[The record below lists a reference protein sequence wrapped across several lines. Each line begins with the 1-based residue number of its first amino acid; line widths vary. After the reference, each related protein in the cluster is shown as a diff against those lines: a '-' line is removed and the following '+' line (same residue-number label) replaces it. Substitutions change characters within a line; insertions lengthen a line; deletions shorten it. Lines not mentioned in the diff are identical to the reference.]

1 MKITCPK
8 CGYVTEM
15 TESELAAVNHTIVCP
30 QCMSQLKV
38 DGNYAYIPTDS
49 QTFDPQPEPPAPEPQ
64 PAAPCDDGNGGW
76 VAADGVDDPL
86 LADAIEYIKMCNAI
100 SVPMLQRYL
109 QISADRAAQLMK
121 QLEQKGVVGP
131 YTGGPRSILIP
142 HNSDPFGPTPRNR
155 EETQMLKE
163 MRQRIDSGEV
173 KTRVFGCSGCS
184 IVLFVLLL
192 ILIMVQFCAR

>member
-8 CGYVTEM
+8 CGYVTEI
-15 TESELAAVNHTIVCP
+15 SEIELSAVNHTIVCP

-38 DGNYAYIPTDS
+38 DGDYAYMPTDS
-49 QTFDPQPEPPAPEPQ
+49 QTFDPQPEPPAAEVERE
-64 PAAPCDDGNGGW
+64 PCDDGNGGW

-86 LADAIEYIKMCNAI
+86 MADAIEYIKMCNAI

-131 YTGGPRSILIP
+131 YTGGPRTILIP
-142 HNSDPFGPTPRNR
+142 HSSDPFAPTPRNR
-155 EETQMLKE
+155 AETQMLRE
-163 MRQRIDSGEV
+163 LRQRMASGDA
-173 KTRVFGCSGCS
+173 KTRMFNCSGRS
-184 IVLFVLLL
+184 IVLFGVLAVLLL
-192 ILIMVQFCAR
+192 AQLCTH

>member
-15 TESELAAVNHTIVCP
+15 TEGELDAVNHTIVCP

-38 DGNYAYIPTDS
+38 DDNYAYIPTDNH
-49 QTFDPQPEPPAPEPQ
+49 TFDPQPEPAAPEQQ
-64 PAAPCDDGNGGW
+64 PEPCDDGDGDW
-76 VAADGVDDPL
+76 VATDGIDDPL

-121 QLEQKGVVGP
+121 QLEQRGVVGP

-142 HNSDPFGPTPRNR
+142 HNSVPFGPTPRNR

-163 MRQRIDSGEV
+163 MRQRLDSGEA
-173 KTRVFGCSGCS
+173 KTRVFNCSGCS
-184 IVLFVLLL
+184 VMLFLLLL
-192 ILIMVQFCAR
+192 ILIVAQFCVH

>member
-15 TESELAAVNHTIVCP
+15 TESELSAVNHTIVCP

-38 DGNYAYIPTDS
+38 DGDYAYIPTDS
-49 QTFDPQPEPPAPEPQ
+49 QTFDPQPEPAAAPQ
-64 PAAPCDDGNGGW
+64 PSGPCGDGNVGW

-121 QLEQKGVVGP
+121 QLEQKGIVGP
-131 YTGGPRSILIP
+131 YTGGPRTILIP
-142 HNSDPFGPTPRNR
+142 HSSDPFGPTPRNR
-155 EETQMLKE
+155 AETQMLKD
-163 MRQRIDSGEV
+163 MRQRIGSGDA
-173 KTRVFGCSGCS
+173 KTRVFNCSGCS
-184 IVLFVLLL
+184 IALFVLLL
-192 ILIMVQFCAR
+192 ILIVAQFCSH

>member
-8 CGYVTEM
+8 CGYVTEIS
-15 TESELAAVNHTIVCP
+15 ESELSAVNHTIVCP

-38 DGNYAYIPTDS
+38 DGDYAYIPTDS
-49 QTFDPQPEPPAPEPQ
+49 QTFDPQPEL
-64 PAAPCDDGNGGW
+64 PAAEVEREPCDDGNGGW

-86 LADAIEYIKMCNAI
+86 MADAIEYIKMCNAI

-131 YTGGPRSILIP
+131 YTGGPRTILIP
-142 HNSDPFGPTPRNR
+142 HSSDPFAPTPRNR
-155 EETQMLKE
+155 AETQMLRE
-163 MRQRIDSGEV
+163 LRQRMASGDA
-173 KTRVFGCSGCS
+173 KTRMFNCSGCS
-184 IVLFVLLL
+184 IVLFGLLVVLLL
-192 ILIMVQFCAR
+192 AQLCTH